1 LKGEKMAVRL
11 FKLRNVPE
19 DEAEEVRQLLHEHG
33 IVFYET
39 EAGKWGVSMPAIWL
53 HDEGKL
59 DEANALIATY
69 QQHRAQRS
77 RAEYRQLERE
87 GRQQT
92 VAGKISQNP
101 LQFILLLIMALFILY
116 VSLAPFIHFLS

>member
-1 LKGEKMAVRL
+1 MAAKL

-19 DEAEEVRQLLHEHG
+19 DETEEIRQLLQKHA
-33 IVFYET
+33 IAFYET
-39 EAGKWGVSMPAIWL
+39 EAGKWGISMPAIWL
-53 HDEGKL
+53 HDEARL
-59 DEANALIATY
+59 DEAQGLIAAY

-77 RAEYRQLERE
+77 RAEYRQLKRE

-92 VAGKISQNP
+92 VAGKISRNP

-116 VSLAPFIHFLS
+116 VSLAPFMHFLS